1 MNHLD
6 QSRAIESCYNPL
18 LGKKN
23 PKSQAKDQNIDE
35 GSENTSIRVQ
45 ILHFEVE
52 SSSGAANASIECVM
66 VFSNVPSKISS
77 IRDDP
82 DFKPRD
88 FPPDVCKFKKPLDQ
102 SEQRAEMFAINQFK
116 SKVNESFDEKFPI
129 RAISSLQIPQPSP
142 PCKQQP

>member
-23 PKSQAKDQNIDE
+23 PKSQAKDHNIDE

-88 FPPDVCKFKKPLDQ
+88 FPPKVDVCKFKK
-102 SEQRAEMFAINQFK
+102 
-116 SKVNESFDEKFPI
+116 
-129 RAISSLQIPQPSP
+129 IP
-142 PCKQQP
+142 